1 MPSQSTL
8 DHFVEGRRPAEPV
21 DLDPGATRW
30 ESVHRRAR
38 PWDVPALPTLVV
50 APHPDDES
58 LTVGGLIARQTNR
71 NVPVTVLA
79 VTDGESAFPGRDL
92 EFDLRSVRMAEQH
105 QALQSLG
112 VDPSRIHRM
121 SIPDGA
127 VADHERTLA
136 SAISEMLEGV
146 GLMVSPW
153 ELDWHPDHE
162 ACGRAAAAASAGRP
176 VILAHSVFWGWH
188 HRPDASFAGTDLV
201 AIGLDDREF
210 MARST
215 AVACHVSQVADDLT
229 QRLLDD
235 ADTEPTR
242 WMREFYVMGRS

>member
-1 MPSQSTL
+1 MPNQSTSDPL
-8 DHFVEGRRPAEPV
+8 VEVRRHAERV
-21 DLDPGATRW
+21 DLDAGAARW

-38 PWDVPALPTLVV
+38 AWDVPAVPTLVV

-92 EFDLRSVRMAEQH
+92 DFDLRSVRMAEQH
-105 QALQSLG
+105 QALQTLG
-112 VDPSRIHRM
+112 VDPTRMHRM

-127 VADHERTLA
+127 VADHERTLG
-136 SAISEMLEGV
+136 SAISGMLEGV

-153 ELDWHPDHE
+153 VLDWHPDHE
-162 ACGRAAAAASAGRP
+162 ACGRAAKAATAGRP
-176 VILAHSVFWGWH
+176 VIHAQSVFWGWH
-188 HRPDASFAGTDLV
+188 HRPYASFAGTDLV
-201 AIGLDDREF
+201 AIDLDEEEV

-229 QRLLDD
+229 ERLLDE
-235 ADTEPTR
+235 ADIEPTR